1 MRRKPSADIDHPQI
15 DIGLGEQRKH
25 ARRGADGAVPLPEI
39 GLLRADMKR
48 HAIWVETEF
57 SRSAQQPDC
66 HLGGAAELARQRPL
80 GPSAVDQ
87 DAAEDL
93 RSRGG
98 PRQFVEFVR
107 AVEGK
112 EPHPRAIGEGYV
124 LFLLDRVA
132 IGEPIGG
139 DAVVDAELD
148 FPAARDVEI
157 GALAL
162 EHGDDCG
169 GGVGLDRIIDAG
181 ERQMPAQRIVS
192 LGDRLE
198 IDDEAWGLGRIFG
211 EEARNPLIHSW
222 GSSFPRGG

>member
-1 MRRKPSADIDHPQI
+1 MSGDCRHDRPGIALDRRYLSGVVRRKPSADIDHAQI

-25 ARRGADGAVPLPEI
+25 ARGGPDGAVPLPEI
-39 GLLRADMKR
+39 GLLGADMKR

-66 HLGGAAELARQRPL
+66 HLWGAAELARQWPL
-80 GPSAVDQ
+80 GPRAVDQ

-112 EPHPRAIGEGYV
+112 EPHPRAVGEGYV
-124 LFLLDRVA
+124 FFLFYRVA
-132 IGEPIGG
+132 KGEPIRA
-139 DAVVDAELD
+139 DAAVDTELD

-162 EHGDDCG
+162 DHGNDCWG
-169 GGVGLDRIIDAG
+169 RVGLD
-181 ERQMPAQRIVS
+181 
-192 LGDRLE
+192 
-198 IDDEAWGLGRIFG
+198 
-211 EEARNPLIHSW
+211 
-222 GSSFPRGG
+222 